1 MHITIKYAIIKGL
14 MDSVD
19 YIGGDFTQADGL
31 ETLCHRGDEV
41 MSISLHRVAYIYAR
55 TSLT

>member
-1 MHITIKYAIIKGL
+1 

-19 YIGGDFTQADGL
+19 YIGGDFTKADGL

-41 MSISLHRVAYIYAR
+41 IEYIF
-55 TSLT
+55 T

>member
-1 MHITIKYAIIKGL
+1 

-31 ETLCHRGDEV
+31 ETLRHRGDEV
-41 MSISLHRVAYIYAR
+41 IEYIF
-55 TSLT
+55 T